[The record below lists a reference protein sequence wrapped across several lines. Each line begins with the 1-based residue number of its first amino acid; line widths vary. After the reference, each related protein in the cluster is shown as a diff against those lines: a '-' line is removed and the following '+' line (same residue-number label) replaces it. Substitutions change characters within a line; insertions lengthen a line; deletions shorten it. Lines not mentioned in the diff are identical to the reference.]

1 MGSATI
7 DAISFMAK
15 ATHSLS
21 AERRD
26 RLKPALNKEVRS
38 LCDLEHTSYE
48 YLFGENMN
56 KSLKLVKEN

>member
-1 MGSATI
+1 MPEIISFDHKKVVSTAI

-26 RLKPALNKEVRS
+26 RLKPALNEEVRS
-38 LCDLEHTSYE
+38 LHHLNISLE
-48 YLFGENMN
+48 
-56 KSLKLVKEN
+56 KI